1 LLNSTFDHLIA
12 RDGSLSL
19 KHDGLQSTF
28 GVCDVQAMWVADMDF
43 SAPSAVSEALQ
54 LRAQHPIYGYS
65 MVPESLYEALIDWMR
80 VQHDWA
86 IERDWIVLTP
96 GVVPCLS
103 TVVMALTNENEG
115 LIVQPPVYF
124 PFLLVAN
131 NTGRTLIENP
141 LVLRLDQF
149 DDLRYEIDFDHF
161 ELCAKQAKILLL
173 CSPHNPVG
181 RVWHEDELARLLAI
195 AKRHGLLILA
205 DEIHADLVYPDAKH
219 AVLGKMDIDLANVI
233 TAVAPSKTFNI
244 PGLGLSALI
253 VPHAAS
259 RRAIELQL
267 SKTGVSVANPF
278 SLVAFEAAYRHGHAW
293 LAELMHYLQQTRDLV
308 SAYFKQHIPQITVAP
323 AEGTYLLW
331 LDCRKLKLDDEQLKT
346 FFLHQAKLALS
357 PGALFGAGGEGFM
370 RMNIATS
377 QASVLMAL
385 EKLKVALN

>member
-1 LLNSTFDHLIA
+1 MNSNFDHVIA
-12 RDGSLSL
+12 REGSLSL

-28 GVCDVQAMWVADMDF
+28 GVSEAQAMWVADMDF
-43 SAPSAVSEALQ
+43 SAPSAVSQALQ
-54 LRAQHPIYGYS
+54 RRAEHPIYGYS

-80 VQHDWA
+80 VQHGWE
-86 IERDWIVLTP
+86 IERDWIILTP

-103 TVVMALTNENEG
+103 TVVMALTKENEG
-115 LIVQPPVYF
+115 VIVQPPVYF
-124 PFLLVAN
+124 PFLSIAD
-131 NTGRTLIENP
+131 NTGRTLVENP
-141 LVLRLDQF
+141 LVLRSDQF
-149 DDLRYEIDFDHF
+149 DDLRYEFDFDHF

-195 AKRHGLLILA
+195 AKQHGLLILA
-205 DEIHADLVYPDAKH
+205 DEVHSDLVYPDAKH
-219 AVLGKMDIDLANVI
+219 VVLGKMDVDQAHVI

-253 VPHAAS
+253 VPHSPS
-259 RRAIELQL
+259 RKAIELQL

-278 SLVAFEAAYRHGHAW
+278 SLVAFEAAYRHGHDW
-293 LAELMHYLQQTRDLV
+293 LAGLMDYLQQTRDLV
-308 SAYFKQHIPQITVAP
+308 ITYLKQHIPHINVTP

-331 LDCRKLKLDDEQLKT
+331 LDCRKLKLDDQQLQA

-357 PGALFGAGGEGFM
+357 PGALFGNGGKGFM

-377 QASVLMAL
+377 QANVLLAL
-385 EKLKVALN
+385 EKIKAALV

>member
-1 LLNSTFDHLIA
+1 VNSSFDHVIA
-12 RDGSLSL
+12 RKGSLSL

-28 GVCDVQAMWVADMDF
+28 GVSDAQAMWVADMDF
-43 SAPSAVSEALQ
+43 SAPSAVSHALQ

-80 VQHDWA
+80 VKHDWE

-103 TVVMALTNENEG
+103 TVVMALTNEKDG
-115 LIVQPPVYF
+115 VIVQPPVYF
-124 PFLLVAN
+124 PFLSVAD
-131 NTGRTLIENP
+131 NTGRTLFENP

-149 DDLRYEIDFDHF
+149 DGLRYEIDFDHF
-161 ELCAKQAKILLL
+161 ERCAKQAKILLL

-181 RVWHEDELARLLAI
+181 RVWQKEELAKLLAI
-195 AKRHGLLILA
+195 AKQHRLLILA

-219 AVLGKMDIDLANVI
+219 SVLGKMDLDQANVI

-253 VPHAAS
+253 VPHSPS
-259 RRAIELQL
+259 RKAIELQL

-278 SLVAFEAAYRHGHAW
+278 SLVAFEAAYRHGHEW
-293 LAELMHYLQQTRDLV
+293 LAGLMDYLQQTRDLV
-308 SAYFKQHIPQITVAP
+308 STYFKQYIPQITVAP

-331 LDCRKLKLDDEQLKT
+331 LDCRKLKLDDQQLQA

-377 QASVLMAL
+377 QANVLMAL
-385 EKLKVALN
+385 EKLKAALV

>member
-1 LLNSTFDHLIA
+1 MNSIFDHLIP
-12 RDGSLSL
+12 RQGSLSL

-28 GVCDVQAMWVADMDF
+28 GVSDAQAMWVADMDF
-43 SAPSAVSEALQ
+43 SAPSAVSQALQ

-80 VQHDWA
+80 VQHDWE

-103 TVVMALTNENEG
+103 TVVMALTNEKEG
-115 LIVQPPVYF
+115 VIVQPPVYF
-124 PFLLVAN
+124 PFLSIAD
-131 NTGRTLIENP
+131 NTGRTTLENP

-149 DDLRYEIDFDHF
+149 DNLRYEIDFDHF

-195 AKRHGLLILA
+195 AKQHGLLILA

-219 AVLGKMDIDLANVI
+219 LVLGKMDVDQAHVI

-253 VPHAAS
+253 VPHSPS
-259 RRAIELQL
+259 RKAIELQL

-278 SLVAFEAAYRHGHAW
+278 SLVAFEAAYRHGHYW
-293 LAELMHYLQQTRDLV
+293 LAGLMDYLQQTRDLV
-308 SAYFKQHIPQITVAP
+308 NTYFKQHIPQITVTP

-331 LDCRKLKLDDEQLKT
+331 LDCRKLKLDDQQLQT
-346 FFLHQAKLALS
+346 FFIHQAKLALS
-357 PGALFGAGGEGFM
+357 PGALFGTGGRGFM

-377 QASVLMAL
+377 QANILMAL
-385 EKLKVALN
+385 EKLKAALV

>member
-1 LLNSTFDHLIA
+1 MNSVFDHVIG
-12 RDGSLSL
+12 REGSLSL

-28 GVCDVQAMWVADMDF
+28 GVSDAQAMWVADMDF
-43 SAPSAVSEALQ
+43 SAPSAVSQALQ

-80 VQHDWA
+80 VQHEWE
-86 IERDWIVLTP
+86 IERDWIVLMP

-103 TVVMALTNENEG
+103 TVVMALSNEKDG
-115 LIVQPPVYF
+115 VIVQPPVYF
-124 PFLLVAN
+124 PFLSIAD
-131 NTGRTLIENP
+131 NTGRTLLENP

-195 AKRHGLLILA
+195 AKQHGLLILA

-219 AVLGKMDIDLANVI
+219 VVLGKMDVDHTHVI

-253 VPHAAS
+253 VPHSPS

-278 SLVAFEAAYRHGHAW
+278 SLVAFEAAYRHGHDW
-293 LAELMHYLQQTRDLV
+293 LAGLMDYLQHTRDLV
-308 SAYFKQHIPQITVAP
+308 VTYFKQHIPQITVTP

-331 LDCRKLKLDDEQLKT
+331 LDCRKLKLDDQQLQA
-346 FFLHQAKLALS
+346 FFLNQAKLALS
-357 PGALFGAGGEGFM
+357 PGALFGEGGKGFM

-377 QASVLMAL
+377 QANVLRAL
-385 EKLKVALN
+385 EKIKAALV

>member
-1 LLNSTFDHLIA
+1 MNSNFDHVIA
-12 RDGSLSL
+12 REGSLSL

-28 GVCDVQAMWVADMDF
+28 GVSDAQAMWVADMDF
-43 SAPSAVSEALQ
+43 SAPSAVSQALQ
-54 LRAQHPIYGYS
+54 RRAEHPIYGYS

-80 VQHDWA
+80 VQHGWE

-103 TVVMALTNENEG
+103 TVVMALTKEKEG
-115 LIVQPPVYF
+115 VIVQPPVYF
-124 PFLLVAN
+124 PFLSIAD
-131 NTGRTLIENP
+131 NTGRTLFENP

-195 AKRHGLLILA
+195 AKQHGLLILV

-219 AVLGKMDIDLANVI
+219 VVLGKMDVDHTHVI

-253 VPHAAS
+253 VPHSPS

-278 SLVAFEAAYRHGHAW
+278 SLVAFEAAYRHGHDW
-293 LAELMHYLQQTRDLV
+293 LAGLMDYLQHTRDLV
-308 SAYFKQHIPQITVAP
+308 VTYFKQHIPQITVAP

-331 LDCRKLKLDDEQLKT
+331 LDCRKLKLDDQQLQA
-346 FFLHQAKLALS
+346 FFLYQAKLALS
-357 PGALFGAGGEGFM
+357 PGALFGEGGKGFM

-377 QASVLMAL
+377 QANILLAL
-385 EKLKVALN
+385 EKLKAALS

>member
-1 LLNSTFDHLIA
+1 MKSVFDHVIA
-12 RDGSLSL
+12 REGSLSL
-19 KHDGLQSTF
+19 KHDGLKSTF
-28 GVCDVQAMWVADMDF
+28 SVSDAQAMWVADMDF
-43 SAPSAVSEALQ
+43 SAPSAVSQALQ

-80 VQHDWA
+80 VQHDWE

-103 TVVMALTNENEG
+103 TVVMALTNQKDG
-115 LIVQPPVYF
+115 VIVQPPVYF
-124 PFLLVAN
+124 PFLSVAD
-131 NTGRTLIENP
+131 NTGRTLLENP

-149 DDLRYEIDFDHF
+149 DGLRYEIDFDHF

-195 AKRHGLLILA
+195 AKQHGLLILA
-205 DEIHADLVYPDAKH
+205 DEIHADLVYPDANH
-219 AVLGKMDIDLANVI
+219 VVSGKMDVDHTHVI

-253 VPHAAS
+253 VPHAPS
-259 RRAIELQL
+259 RKAIELQL

-278 SLVAFEAAYRHGHAW
+278 SLVAFEAAYRHGHEW
-293 LAELMHYLQQTRDLV
+293 LAGLMDYLQQTRDLV
-308 SAYFKQHIPQITVAP
+308 NTYFKQHIPQISVAP

-331 LDCRKLKLDDEQLKT
+331 LDCRKLKLDEQQLQA

-357 PGALFGAGGEGFM
+357 PGALFGSGGKGFM

-377 QASVLMAL
+377 QANVLLAL
-385 EKLKVALN
+385 EKLKAALD

>member
-1 LLNSTFDHLIA
+1 MNSVFDHVIA
-12 RDGSLSL
+12 REGSLSL

-28 GVCDVQAMWVADMDF
+28 GVSDAQAMWVADMDF
-43 SAPSAVSEALQ
+43 SSPSAVSQALQ
-54 LRAQHPIYGYS
+54 LRAEHPIYGYS

-80 VQHDWA
+80 VQHEWE
-86 IERDWIVLTP
+86 IERDWIVLMP

-103 TVVMALTNENEG
+103 TVVMALSNEKDG
-115 LIVQPPVYF
+115 VIVQPPVYF
-124 PFLLVAN
+124 PFLSIAD
-131 NTGRTLIENP
+131 NTGRTLLENP

-149 DDLRYEIDFDHF
+149 SGLRYEIDFDHF

-181 RVWHEDELARLLAI
+181 RVWHEDELARLLSI
-195 AKRHGLLILA
+195 AKQHGLLILA

-219 AVLGKMDIDLANVI
+219 VVLGKMDVDHTHVI

-253 VPHAAS
+253 VPHSPS

-278 SLVAFEAAYRHGHAW
+278 SLVAFEAAYRHGHDW
-293 LAELMHYLQQTRDLV
+293 LAGLMDYLQHTRDLV
-308 SAYFKQHIPQITVAP
+308 VTYFKQHIPQITVTP

-331 LDCRKLKLDDEQLKT
+331 LDCRKLKLDDQQLQA
-346 FFLHQAKLALS
+346 FFLNQAKLALS
-357 PGALFGAGGEGFM
+357 PGALFGEGGKGFM

-377 QASVLMAL
+377 QANVLRAL
-385 EKLKVALN
+385 EKIKAALV

>member
-1 LLNSTFDHLIA
+1 MNSNFDHVIA
-12 RDGSLSL
+12 REGSLSL

-28 GVCDVQAMWVADMDF
+28 GVSDAQAMWVADMDF
-43 SAPSAVSEALQ
+43 SAPSAVSQALQ
-54 LRAQHPIYGYS
+54 RRAQHPIYGYS

-80 VQHDWA
+80 VQHGWE

-103 TVVMALTNENEG
+103 TVVMALTKEKEG
-115 LIVQPPVYF
+115 VIVQPPVYF
-124 PFLLVAN
+124 PFLSIAD
-131 NTGRTLIENP
+131 NTGRTLFENP

-149 DDLRYEIDFDHF
+149 DHLRYEIDFDHF

-181 RVWHEDELARLLAI
+181 RVWHQDELARLLAI
-195 AKRHGLLILA
+195 AKQHGLLILA

-219 AVLGKMDIDLANVI
+219 MVLGKMDVDHTHVI

-253 VPHAAS
+253 APHSPS
-259 RRAIELQL
+259 RKAIELQL

-278 SLVAFEAAYRHGHAW
+278 SLVAFEAAYRHGHDW
-293 LAELMHYLQQTRDLV
+293 LAGLMDYLQKTRDLV
-308 SAYFKQHIPQITVAP
+308 STYFKQHIPQITVAP

-331 LDCRKLKLDDEQLKT
+331 LDCRKLKLDDQQLQA
-346 FFLHQAKLALS
+346 FYLYQAKLALS
-357 PGALFGAGGEGFM
+357 PGAMFGSGGKGFM

-377 QASVLMAL
+377 QANVLIAL
-385 EKLKVALN
+385 EKIKEALV

>member
-1 LLNSTFDHLIA
+1 VNSNFDHVIA
-12 RDGSLSL
+12 REGSLSL

-28 GVCDVQAMWVADMDF
+28 GVSDAQAMWVADMDF
-43 SAPSAVSEALQ
+43 SAPSAVSQALQ
-54 LRAQHPIYGYS
+54 RRAQHPIYGYS

-80 VQHDWA
+80 VQHGWE

-103 TVVMALTNENEG
+103 TVVMALTKEKEG
-115 LIVQPPVYF
+115 VIVQPPVYF
-124 PFLLVAN
+124 PFLSIAD
-131 NTGRTLIENP
+131 NTGRTLFENP

-181 RVWHEDELARLLAI
+181 RVWHQDELARLLAI
-195 AKRHGLLILA
+195 AKQHGLLILA

-219 AVLGKMDIDLANVI
+219 MVLGKMDVDHRHVI

-253 VPHAAS
+253 VPHSPS
-259 RRAIELQL
+259 RKAIELQL

-278 SLVAFEAAYRHGHAW
+278 SLVAFEAAYRHGHDW
-293 LAELMHYLQQTRDLV
+293 LAGLMDYLQQTRDLV
-308 SAYFKQHIPQITVAP
+308 STYFKQHIPQITVAP

-331 LDCRKLKLDDEQLKT
+331 LDCRKLKLDDQQLQA
-346 FFLHQAKLALS
+346 FFLYQAKLALS
-357 PGALFGAGGEGFM
+357 PGAMFGSRGKGFM

-377 QASVLMAL
+377 QANVLIAL
-385 EKLKVALN
+385 EKIKAALV

>member
-1 LLNSTFDHLIA
+1 MNSNFDHVIA
-12 RDGSLSL
+12 REGSLSL

-28 GVCDVQAMWVADMDF
+28 GVSDAQAMWVADMDF
-43 SAPSAVSEALQ
+43 SAPSAVSQALQ
-54 LRAQHPIYGYS
+54 RRAEHPIYGYS

-80 VQHDWA
+80 VQHGWE

-103 TVVMALTNENEG
+103 TVVMALTKEKEG
-115 LIVQPPVYF
+115 VIVQPPVYF
-124 PFLLVAN
+124 PFLSIAD
-131 NTGRTLIENP
+131 NTGRTLFENP

-181 RVWHEDELARLLAI
+181 RVWHQDELARLLTI
-195 AKRHGLLILA
+195 AKQHGLLILA

-219 AVLGKMDIDLANVI
+219 MVLGRIDVDHTHVI
-233 TAVAPSKTFNI
+233 TSVAPSKTFNI

-253 VPHAAS
+253 VPHSPS
-259 RRAIELQL
+259 RKAIELQF

-278 SLVAFEAAYRHGHAW
+278 SLVAFETAYRHGHDW
-293 LAELMHYLQQTRDLV
+293 LAGLMDYLQQTRDLV
-308 SAYFKQHIPQITVAP
+308 STYFKQHIPQITVAP

-331 LDCRKLKLDDEQLKT
+331 LDCRKLKLDDQQLQA
-346 FFLHQAKLALS
+346 FFLYQAKLALS
-357 PGALFGAGGEGFM
+357 PGAMFGSGGKGFM

-377 QASVLMAL
+377 QANVLIAL
-385 EKLKVALN
+385 EKIKAALV